1 MTIKELFKKDIRRS
15 IKGVIKVEQ
24 KEEDT
29 IFQELEEYVVTQEV
43 LGHLQSFYDAYMKS
57 LDGSTDEMGV
67 WISGFFGSGK
77 SHFLKILSY
86 LLENREVKAKKA
98 LEFFHDKISDPLL
111 LANMERAARVPTEII
126 LFNIDSKSDSDS
138 KIKKDAIVKVFM
150 KAFDERQGYCA
161 ELAWLADME
170 RQLDGSSQYEAF
182 KNEFN
187 RLTGTLWEAE
197 REKNYL
203 LRDQIINSLVVAT
216 GNSEESATAWFDN
229 LENNYSLS
237 IERFARIISEYCD
250 SRGKDA
256 RVLFL
261 VDEMGQYVGDN
272 TDLMLNLQTVTE
284 DLGIYVRGR
293 AWVMVTSQQDIDGLM
308 KNRVKGNDFSKIQ
321 GRFATRLSLSSAN
334 TDEVIK
340 IRILEKEEAASEY
353 LAMFY
358 AEKQAIL
365 RNLISFSAGTAEMKS
380 YQEAKDFVA
389 SYPFVP
395 YQFNLLQKVF
405 ENIRRLGASGKH
417 LSEGERSM
425 LSAFQGAAVQM
436 EKQEPGTLA
445 SFNLFYST
453 IEQFLDS
460 RIKRTIQHAAA
471 NEHLQPYDVEILKVL
486 FMIKNIKEIAPDL
499 ENLSTLMV
507 SHIDEDKI
515 ALRQQLHAS
524 LDRLLGQTLIQKN
537 GDAYFF
543 LTDEEQEIN
552 RQIKTIEIDEP
563 TIAKEVGEYIF
574 VNINRDEKNF
584 KYSNYYSFPY
594 NRRVDTVNIGGQKG
608 ELTISIMTPYADD
621 YYSPPKALNMKTMD
635 GSIVLFRLPEDQ
647 TFLDEIKEILRTE
660 KYINR
665 KNSINNP
672 QNIQDIIDAKG
683 KELGGRR
690 NRVKD
695 LLETALLEAE
705 VYAFSQ
711 RQEVKGSSARERI
724 SAALELLVKNEY
736 KKLPYIKNPFAE
748 ERQIAQILRADDLE
762 LINLQQDGDEKAAL
776 DEIRQHLQVQEERHL
791 KVTVKSLQ
799 DRFSRRPYGWSLFDI
814 SGLVA
819 LLLIK
824 GEITLHYND
833 QPMLRDNPKLPPY
846 LCKRDE
852 PDRLVV
858 QIKKR
863 VDASLLMVAREIGRE
878 VFNTHDLPDEE
889 GRLMEVL
896 QTQIGTELDTL
907 KGLDRR
913 YKGHK
918 YPGQDLVTDGLALL
932 KEIHET
938 SEPYSFYNLLHTK
951 KVALLDYHDDIAPV
965 KGFFANQVDKYD
977 QGQSFMNYYQNNS
990 AYLQQPSLLEDMK
1003 KLAEIMEAPEPYSVI
1018 KDIPF
1023 LLKSLL
1029 TTSEEFMAAHIKRI
1043 QGNIQQAWEQLQQEI
1058 NNGYT
1063 SDQLTASINQNF
1075 QGLLDQLGE
1084 AKDFQAANNL
1094 LVQSQELKQIKMRE
1108 IDSEL
1113 ARNKGGNTPPTTE
1126 EGKGF
1131 EPGGKKVGYHTPKQI
1146 TLQQL
1151 KLSKTLMETEDDVDA
1166 CVEELRE
1173 KLKQRLSKEGSIRLF
1188 F

>member
-1 MTIKELFKKDIRRS
+1 VTIKELFKKDIRRS
-15 IKGVIKVEQ
+15 IKGVVKVEQ

-43 LGHLQSFYDAYMKS
+43 LGHLQSFYEAYVKS

-86 LLENREVKAKKA
+86 LLENREVKGKKA
-98 LEFFHDKISDPLL
+98 LDFFRDKIKDSLL

-138 KIKKDAIVKVFM
+138 KVKKGAIVKVFM

-170 RQLDGSSQYEAF
+170 RQLDGSGQYGAF
-182 KNEFN
+182 KSEFE
-187 RLTGTLWEAE
+187 RLTGNLWEDE

-203 LRDQIINSLVVAT
+203 LRDPIIASLMVAT
-216 GNSEESATAWFDN
+216 GNSEESVSAWFDK

-237 IERFARIISEYCD
+237 IEKFARIISEYCD
-250 SRGKDA
+250 SRGKHA

-284 DLGIYVRGR
+284 DLGIHVCGR
-293 AWVMVTSQQDIDGLM
+293 AWVMVTSQQDIDGLT

-340 IRILEKEEAASEY
+340 IRILEKDDAARDY
-353 LAMFY
+353 LGMFY
-358 AEKQAIL
+358 AEKQAVL

-380 YQEAKDFVA
+380 YQEKGDFVA
-389 SYPFVP
+389 GYPFVP

-425 LSAFQGAAVQM
+425 LSAFQGAVVQM
-436 EKQEPGTLA
+436 ENQEPGALA

-471 NEHLQPYDVEILKVL
+471 NTHLQPYDVEILKVL
-486 FMIKNIKEIAPDL
+486 FMIKNIKEIASDL

-507 SHIDEDKI
+507 SHVDEDKI
-515 ALRQQLHAS
+515 TLRQRIQAS

-543 LTDEEQEIN
+543 LSDEEQEIN
-552 RQIKTIEIDEP
+552 RQIKTIEIDEA
-563 TIAKEVGEYIF
+563 TIAREVGEYIF

-608 ELTISIMTPYADD
+608 ELTISILTPYADD
-621 YYSPPKALNMKTMD
+621 YFSPPEALKMKTMD
-635 GSIVLFRLPEDQ
+635 GSIALFRLPEDQ
-647 TFLDEIKEILRTE
+647 TFLDEIKEVLRTE
-660 KYINR
+660 KFITR

-690 NRVKD
+690 ERIKS
-695 LLETALLEAE
+695 LLETALTEAE

-711 RQEVKGSSARERI
+711 RQEVKGGSARERI

-736 KKLPYIKNPFAE
+736 KKLSYIKNPLTE
-748 ERQIAQILRADDLE
+748 ERQIAQILRSNDLE

-776 DEIRQHLQVQEERHL
+776 DEIRRHLQVQEERHL
-791 KVTVKSLQ
+791 KVTVKLLQ
-799 DRFSRRPYGWSLFDI
+799 DRFSRRPYGWNLLDV

-833 QPMLRDNPKLPPY
+833 QPMQWDNPKLPPS

-858 QIKKR
+858 QNKKR
-863 VDASLLMVAREIGRE
+863 VDASLLMAARDIGRQ
-878 VFNTHDLPDEE
+878 VFNTHDLPDGE
-889 GRLMEVL
+889 GRLLEAL
-896 QTQIGTELDTL
+896 QAQIGSEIEGLAELN
-907 KGLDRR
+907 KR
-913 YKGHK
+913 YSNHN
-918 YPGQDLVTDGLALL
+918 YPGQDIVEDGLALL

-938 SEPYSFYNLLHTK
+938 TEPYNFYNLLHTK
-951 KVALLDYHDDIAPV
+951 QVALMDYHDDIAPV

-977 QGQSFMNYYQNNS
+977 EGQSFFNYYKQNRN
-990 AYLQQPSLLEDMK
+990 YLKQDTVFQGVQKLEQI
-1003 KLAEIMEAPEPYSVI
+1003 LEAEEPYALI

-1023 LLKSLL
+1023 LLKNLRQA
-1029 TTSEEFMAAHIKRI
+1029 TTEILDQEKQKIRESIQLDWQQMEPEIKNSETSPALAARVE
-1043 QGNIQQAWEQLQQEI
+1043 QGFQE
-1058 NNGYT
+1058 
-1063 SDQLTASINQNF
+1063 LF
-1075 QGLLDQLGE
+1075 KLLDE
-1084 AKDFQAANNL
+1084 AADFQSAWHLLLRSQNL
-1094 LVQSQELKQIKMRE
+1094 KRESLKE
-1108 IDSEL
+1108 IDQER
-1113 ARNKGGNTPPTTE
+1113 ARGKREEKATPLS
-1126 EGKGF
+1126 K
-1131 EPGGKKVGYHTPKQI
+1131 PGSGSQLPPVVYRTPKQVAMI
-1146 TLQQL
+1146 NLNLT
-1151 KLSKTLMETEDDVDA
+1151 KTLLENEADIDQ
-1166 CVEELRE
+1166 CVEELRQ
-1173 KLKQRLSKEGSIRLF
+1173 KLKQRLKREGSIRLIF
-1188 F
+1188 